1 MDKDK
6 SKRANPSPH
15 EASGVE
21 ISIQQIHAEYGLKYA
36 RDVRATDTG
45 YLSLF
50 CLKPNRHDLPTFSA
64 RWDSAANTVD
74 IDLLGDANESSLFK
88 SNDAEAAGYTG
99 HHSAM
104 LGPSAYLVDIRR
116 PPTGTIFVGEIRL
129 DVSLIFQRHETL
141 QGEVGEIK
149 DDLTIS
155 IVCPD
160 CGPVKAALPDPTGLV
175 YCSKCGTDVRRSFQ
189 RGLMNIKKVGVLGC
203 GLMGSGIAQVCATAG
218 FDVTVL
224 EVEQKYLDKGFAGI
238 EKSLAKF
245 AERPV
250 EKGGITPQQKD
261 AIRARLRG
269 TTNKAELADCDIVI
283 EAIIE
288 NVDEKK
294 KMYAS
299 IDGVVKK
306 DAIFASNTSSI
317 SVTELLT
324 SVKRPERFIGLH
336 FFNPVPLMKLVEVVR
351 TIATAPEVYEAAYL
365 FAQRL
370 GKVPVRTSDKTG
382 FIVNRLLVPYL
393 LDAIR
398 AYEEGVGSIED
409 IDNAMKL
416 GCGYP
421 MGPFTLLD
429 FVGLDTTYYITHVMY
444 DEFKER
450 RFASPPLLKRMV
462 MAGWYGRKSGRGFY
476 DYSDAAKPVAGKF

>member
-1 MDKDK
+1 M
-6 SKRANPSPH
+6 
-15 EASGVE
+15 E
-21 ISIQQIHAEYGLKYA
+21 
-36 RDVRATDTG
+36 
-45 YLSLF
+45 
-50 CLKPNRHDLPTFSA
+50 
-64 RWDSAANTVD
+64 
-74 IDLLGDANESSLFK
+74 
-88 SNDAEAAGYTG
+88 
-99 HHSAM
+99 
-104 LGPSAYLVDIRR
+104 
-116 PPTGTIFVGEIRL
+116 
-129 DVSLIFQRHETL
+129 
-141 QGEVGEIK
+141 
-149 DDLTIS
+149 
-155 IVCPD
+155 
-160 CGPVKAALPDPTGLV
+160 
-175 YCSKCGTDVRRSFQ
+175 
-189 RGLMNIKKVGVLGC
+189 IKKVGVLGC
-203 GLMGSGIAQVCATAG
+203 GLMGSGIAQVSATAG
-218 FDVTVL
+218 FEVTVL

-245 AERPV
+245 AE
-250 EKGGITPQQKD
+250 KGTIKETPE
-261 AIRARLRG
+261 AIRARLKG
-269 TTNKAELADCDIVI
+269 TTNKQDLADCDIVV

-288 NVDEKK
+288 NVPQKK
-294 KMYAS
+294 EMYS
-299 IDGVVKK
+299 SLDGIVKK

-324 SVKRPERFIGLH
+324 ATKRPERFIGLH

-351 TIATAPEVYEAAYL
+351 TIATADEVYESAYE
-365 FAQRL
+365 FAKKL

-409 IDNAMKL
+409 IDTSMKL

-450 RFASPPLLKRMV
+450 RFASPPLLKRLV

-476 DYSDAAKPVAGKF
+476 DYSDPNNPKAQKL